1 MSKKEIGK
9 AHRKGF
15 TLKRFLKMFLV
26 STNSKGVSATKL
38 HRGLG
43 VTQKTAWFLSIR
55 IRTTLSQGVNVVT
68 LFSSPVEVDE
78 T

>member
-1 MSKKEIGK
+1 MSKKEEGM
-9 AHRKGF
+9 AHRKGS
-15 TLKRFLKMFLV
+15 TLKRFLKMLLV

-43 VTQKTAWFLSIR
+43 VTQKTAWFLFIR
-55 IRTTLSQGVNVVT
+55 IRTTLSQGDNVVT